1 MSLSWLM
8 NNFICREL
16 YAPFIIEKD
25 NDYLSDLK
33 KKYETVLRQAEKAG
47 ADEGSLKIIRKY
59 RSKIIES
66 INCYYVAD
74 ISKSNTI
81 IKNLLSD
88 IGEDPF
94 AVNTLNNSCA
104 FPGVHGQEL
113 QFFRSRTG
121 NPSKAFTAKEMSI
134 LPLRLRS
141 KSGNYRFSIP
151 GNPSLY
157 LANSSYGCWIETDF
171 PSEIDF
177 NVSPVI
183 LDGTQKIFNLAVTIR
198 DFHLLNEFESDR
210 VHCWLKL
217 YMLSIAT
224 SYRIKEED
232 RSFRSEYIVSQ
243 AIMMACKKLGY
254 DGVAYYSK
262 RVDDEVFALCA
273 INLALFADYGKKN
286 SSLEKHM
293 KIDDAFNFFL
303 YTQLAYSQKYRDYD
317 LRSVSTGFITNIGG
331 YDRQY
336 PYREISFFEFDKF
349 LFSTWANKPGG
360 KAKDQI
366 AWGAFTE

>member
-8 NNFICREL
+8 NSFICREL

-25 NDYLSDLK
+25 SDYLCDLK
-33 KKYETVLRQAEKAG
+33 RKYATVLSQAQKAG
-47 ADEGSLKIIRKY
+47 ADAESLKIIRKF
-59 RSKIIES
+59 SKKIIEA

-74 ISKSNTI
+74 IAKSNTI
-81 IKNLLSD
+81 VKNLLGD

-104 FPGVHGQEL
+104 FPGDHSQEL
-113 QFFRSRTG
+113 QFFRSRIG

-134 LPLRLRS
+134 LPLSLRS

-157 LANSSYGCWIETDF
+157 LANSSYGCWIETGF

-183 LDGTQKIFNLAVTIR
+183 LDGTQRIFNLAVTIR
-198 DFHLLNEFESDR
+198 DFHHLNDFESTR

-224 SYRIKEED
+224 SYRIKEEG
-232 RSFRSEYIVSQ
+232 RTFRSEYIISQ

-273 INLALFADYGKKN
+273 INLALFADYGKRV
-286 SSLEKHM
+286 SLEKHM
-293 KIDDAFNFFL
+293 KIDDSFNFFL
-303 YTQLAYSQKYRDYD
+303 FTHLASSLKYRDYN
-317 LRSVSTGFITNIGG
+317 LRSVSTKFITNIGG

-349 LFSTWANKPGG
+349 LFSTWKNKPRG

-366 AWGAFTE
+366 AWGAFAE